1 MEAPT
6 TRNPFTLTPGN
17 ETHTFTIDE
26 TLQAYTLPLSPYL
39 KENQPSHQARGLTP
53 SGICTSTLIFN
64 KQGHLLVLQRASHD
78 SMPNRWEPPGG
89 SVDPDDA
96 SILHAAARELREEAG
111 LIVSRFRS
119 RVSGLGRECD
129 FFWNR
134 NRSRCF
140 FRAVFCADVVDSTDV
155 RLDPNEH
162 QAFAWAT
169 EEHVRSQTLD
179 GRPLPITNDAMR
191 TILLEA
197 FRLRRELNGL

>member
-26 TLQAYTLPLSPYL
+26 TLQAYALPLSPYL

-119 RVSGLGRECD
+119 RVSGLGH
-129 FFWNR
+129 
-134 NRSRCF
+134 
-140 FRAVFCADVVDSTDV
+140 V